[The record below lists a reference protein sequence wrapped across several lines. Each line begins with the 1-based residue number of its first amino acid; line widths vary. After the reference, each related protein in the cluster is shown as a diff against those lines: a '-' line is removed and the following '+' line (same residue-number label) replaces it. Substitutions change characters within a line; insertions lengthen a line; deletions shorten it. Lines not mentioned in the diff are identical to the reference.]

1 MVDCTVKQR
10 EKKMIEKPNLS
21 YFDSRET
28 TPKVKK
34 AKKNDNGKILYVP
47 SDSGITQKQINKEI
61 HYFGLISTIPI
72 HGYPFN
78 IYAHEINIADLF
90 TVLKNNSKDLIP
102 LKNGIIERYEVQDIN
117 TCNVHVM
124 YRVPYVYLR

>member
-1 MVDCTVKQR
+1 
-10 EKKMIEKPNLS
+10 MIEKSNLS

-28 TPKVKK
+28 TPEVIKK
-34 AKKNDNGKILYVP
+34 KQNDNGTILYVP
-47 SDSGITQKQINKEI
+47 SDSGITQKQIDKEI

-72 HGYPFN
+72 QGYPFN
-78 IYAHEINIADLF
+78 IYDHDINLADLF

-102 LKNGIIERYEVQDIN
+102 LKNGIIERYEIQDIN